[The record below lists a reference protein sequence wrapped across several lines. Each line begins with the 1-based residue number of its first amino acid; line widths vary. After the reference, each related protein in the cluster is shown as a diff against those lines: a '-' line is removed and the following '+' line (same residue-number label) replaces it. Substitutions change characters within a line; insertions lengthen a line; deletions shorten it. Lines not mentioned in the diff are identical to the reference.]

1 MDLRIFTPGDRAACL
16 ALFDENIPAFFAA
29 EERIAYERW
38 LDAPEGSYFVMEH
51 EGRTVACGGVALENP
66 QLASLTW
73 LIVAAGLQRQ
83 GLGRFLVF
91 YGLKSLPPNVTHIR
105 LTTIPAVTGFF
116 EKLGFHVQQSSP
128 REVEMI
134 KKLQVCS

>member
-1 MDLRIFTPGDRAACL
+1 MDIRTYTPGDQAACV
-16 ALFDENIPAFFAA
+16 ALLLENTPAFFTA
-29 EERIAYERW
+29 EERAEFERW
-38 LDAPEGSYFVMEH
+38 LNAPEGTYFVMEH
-51 EGRTVACGGVALENP
+51 EGRVVACGGVALENP

-91 YGLKSLPPNVTHIR
+91 YCLKSLPPTVTHVR
-105 LTTIPAVTGFF
+105 LTTIPAVAAFF
-116 EKLGFHVQQSSP
+116 EKLGFHIQQSSP
-128 REVEMI
+128 QGVEMI